1 VVHLRT
7 LGALELRTSGG
18 SSALILLA
26 QPRSTALLVY
36 LLLARPG
43 SYLRRDTLCAL
54 FWPESDDERARG
66 ALSQAL
72 TRIRRAAGSEVLEVR
87 GKSEIRIA
95 PGSVACDVLAL
106 EEAVAAGD
114 HGRALELYGG
124 PFLAGFHVASAPG
137 FEAWAEAER
146 DRLRTLAADAA
157 RSLALDQMANGR
169 LTDAG
174 RSAGRALALAP
185 ESEAAATELVRGM
198 WTAGDRAGAVGLYES
213 WAATLARELE
223 LEPSPGL
230 HALAVE
236 LREAVAPRADGV
248 VSGRG
253 AGPDPVPPPGRAG
266 RSTEQAPSPL
276 TVEAAEPRGS
286 LRRRAATATSA
297 GLALLLGGWLAV
309 QVGILSAG
317 YPVETGGRGLVG
329 FAPRDWLVVA
339 DFEGP
344 SSEPGLAL
352 AFETLL
358 IRDLEAAGYTSVVG
372 GVGALSRRGL
382 EDVLARMRLPPDV
395 RIDADLACQIAERE
409 GAAGVLAGRVI
420 PLGGDYVLTASIL
433 GAAGC
438 QELIRASTSAPF
450 DQLSPAVAAVSAEL
464 RARLGE
470 SRSSIRSS
478 PPLPPITAGM
488 TEALH
493 LVSHY
498 VASADLWD
506 DEERGAATLLA
517 AIRMEPDF
525 SFAHFLLA
533 LHYQRLGRYGQ
544 AVPHVVQAYENRA
557 QLTRPGRL
565 GMEAI
570 YQRYIA
576 SNPAAAMRVVETIMA
591 DLPGSEDATMPFLAD
606 VAIWVGDWQRALAV
620 SMDYLRREPVG
631 LGAHLAFTRAEAAAW
646 AVGRVGL
653 ADTLHQALLRKTA
666 EAGMVPD
673 RTAQLLHRLRHRDWS
688 GAEALCAEHPGWD
701 RCAYLHLARGRL
713 ALAAAALEPL
723 LADHNDRRQPWDRPA
738 AVAALA
744 ELERL
749 RGRPDSAWS
758 ILRGADLALPKEGPA
773 RAGMHLSRFL
783 LCASAA
789 ELGRSREMPE
799 CAIEQE
805 DPSDWDRDPSFTV
818 VLRSGAWSRRL
829 LAVRSLER
837 GEPAVALAQARAAV
851 RSNFGNPAAVDHL
864 LQARAFDA
872 LGRPDSAL
880 VHYHQALRIERDP
893 GFPTSAGIL
902 LPLAPVHR
910 RIGEMAEEAG
920 DTSTAARQYRAFLD
934 LWAEADAELQ
944 PEVDRVRRRVARIA
958 RGARGG

>member
-7 LGALELRTSGG
+7 LGALELRTAGG
-18 SSALILLA
+18 ASALILLA

-36 LLLARPG
+36 LLLARPRA
-43 SYLRRDTLCAL
+43 YLRRDTLCAL
-54 FWPESDDERARG
+54 FWPDSDDEHARG

-72 TRIRRAAGSEVLEVR
+72 TRIRRATGGEILEVR
-87 GKSEIRIA
+87 GKNEIRIA
-95 PGSVACDVLAL
+95 PGSVACDVVAL

-114 HGRALELYGG
+114 HGRALELYDG
-124 PFLAGFHVASAPG
+124 PFLAGFHVPKAPG
-137 FEAWAEAER
+137 FEGWAEAER

-157 RSLALDQMANGR
+157 RSLALEQMAERR
-169 LTDAG
+169 LADAA
-174 RSAGRALALAP
+174 RSAGRALTLAP

-198 WTAGDRAGAVGLYES
+198 WTAGDRAGAVGLYDS
-213 WAATLARELE
+213 WAVTLARALE
-223 LEPSPGL
+223 LEPSPRM
-230 HALAVE
+230 HALALE
-236 LREAVAPRADGV
+236 LREPVAPGADGV
-248 VSGRG
+248 AAGRVVDP
-253 AGPDPVPPPGRAG
+253 APVPPPGPA
-266 RSTEQAPSPL
+266 RSSSEQASS
-276 TVEAAEPRGS
+276 TMTIEAVEPGGS
-286 LRRRAATATSA
+286 VSRRAATATSA
-297 GLALLLGGWLAV
+297 GLALLLAGWLLV
-309 QVGILSAG
+309 QAGILGAG
-317 YPVETGGRGLVG
+317 YPVETSGRGLVG

-344 SSEPGLAL
+344 PSEPGLAL

-358 IRDLEAAGYTSVVG
+358 IRDLESAGYTSVVG
-372 GVGALSRRGL
+372 GVGALSRRAL
-382 EDVLARMRLPPDV
+382 EDVLARMRLPLDARV
-395 RIDADLACQIAERE
+395 DADLACQIAERE
-409 GAAGVLAGRVI
+409 GAAGVLAGRVL

-438 QELIRASTSAPF
+438 QELVRASTSAPF
-450 DQLSPAVAAVSAEL
+450 DQLSPGVAAVSAEL

-488 TEALH
+488 MEALR

-506 DEERGAATLLA
+506 DEERGAATLLE
-517 AIRMEPDF
+517 AIRMEPDL

-544 AVPHVVQAYENRA
+544 AVPHMVLAYENRA

-570 YQRYIA
+570 YLRYIA
-576 SNPAAAMRVVETIMA
+576 SDPAASLRVVEALIA
-591 DLPGSEDATMPFLAD
+591 DLPGAEDATMPFLVD
-606 VAIWVGDWQRALAV
+606 VAIWVGDWQRALEV
-620 SMDYLRREPVG
+620 SLDYLRREPVG

-646 AVGRVGL
+646 GVGRVGL
-653 ADTLHQALLRKTA
+653 ADTLHQALVRKTG

-673 RTAQLLHRLRHRDWS
+673 RTAQLLHRLRHRDWT

-713 ALAAAALEPL
+713 TLAAAALEPL
-723 LADHNDRRQPWDRPA
+723 LDEHNDRRQPWDRPA
-738 AVAALA
+738 ATAALA

-758 ILRGADLALPKEGPA
+758 ILRRADLPFPKEGPA

-783 LCASAA
+783 LCVSAA

-805 DPSDWDRDPSFTV
+805 DPSDWDRDPSFSI

-851 RSNFGNPAAVDHL
+851 RSNFGNPGAVDHL

-880 VHYHQALRIERDP
+880 AHYHQAVRIERDP
-893 GFPTSAGIL
+893 GFPTTAGIM

-910 RIGEMAEEAG
+910 RIAEMAEDAG
-920 DTSTAARQYRAFLD
+920 DTATAARHYHAFLD
-934 LWAEADAELQ
+934 LWAEADSELQ
-944 PEVDRVRRRVARIA
+944 PEVERVGQQVARIA
-958 RGARGG
+958 RGPRGG